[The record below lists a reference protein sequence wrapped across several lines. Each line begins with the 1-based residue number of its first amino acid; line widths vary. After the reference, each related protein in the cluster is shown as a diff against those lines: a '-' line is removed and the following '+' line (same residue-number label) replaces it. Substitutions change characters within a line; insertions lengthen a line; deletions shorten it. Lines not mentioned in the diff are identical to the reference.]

1 MGWHD
6 SYYDWHRSDL
16 FIYLVLGVQVIG
28 NLLCSMGEAQLTV
41 IRAFSDTEK
50 PFLFYLSVFNVTRHQ
65 RHIEATPPFFS
76 DLAKRFI
83 FFSDLAALKLPNEK
97 KI

>member
-41 IRAFSDTEK
+41 MRAFSDTEK

-65 RHIEATPPFFS
+65 KHIEAMPS
-76 DLAKRFI
+76 FI
-83 FFSDLAALKLPNEK
+83 FSDLAALMLQNQKKYPNVLK
-97 KI
+97 YWDT